1 MEAVIS
7 NNKQRACLLIN
18 SVIVGTSIDLQFPND
33 IESQAVYKKLK
44 DLKVTCYHAG
54 CNAPNGP
61 YVAIYLFEN
70 KNLKLAIR

>member
-7 NNKQRACLLIN
+7 KNKQGACLLVN
-18 SVIVGTSIDLQFPND
+18 SVVVGTSIDLQFPTET
-33 IESQAVYKKLK
+33 ESQAAYKKLK
-44 DLKVTCYHAG
+44 DLEVACYHAG

-61 YVAIYLFEN
+61 YISIYPSEN